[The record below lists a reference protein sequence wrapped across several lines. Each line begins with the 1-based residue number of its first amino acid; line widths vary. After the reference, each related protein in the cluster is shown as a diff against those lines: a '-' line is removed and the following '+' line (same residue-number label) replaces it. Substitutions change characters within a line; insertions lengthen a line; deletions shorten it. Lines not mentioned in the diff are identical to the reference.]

1 MPFVI
6 ATLVLGK
13 HVTYTTHS
21 PLCKHLNRSTVEKAG
36 DLHSMIPDKCGEGQ
50 QHTEGQRNEANPG
63 GRGGRPAGHQLQQLL
78 GFLFSW
84 PKSANKICVFVC
96 SVNKQI
102 FQHFN
107 PSRTNF
113 LVSLYKTTSNYLLL
127 YMCVHV
133 HEHVSCMWVVHMNV
147 RVFVSGHACRSRGGC
162 SVLLPQ
168 VQVSCSL

>member
-13 HVTYTTHS
+13 HATYTTRS

-36 DLHSMIPDKCGEGQ
+36 DLRSTVPDKCGEGQ
-50 QHTEGQRNEANPG
+50 QHTEGQRDEANPG
-63 GRGGRPAGHQLQQLL
+63 RRGGRPAGHQLQQLL
-78 GFLFSW
+78 GFFFRW
-84 PKSANKICVFVC
+84 PKSANKICVFL

-113 LVSLYKTTSNYLLL
+113 LASLYRNYIQLLTFVYVCTRARACVMLCGL
-127 YMCVHV
+127 YVSRT
-133 HEHVSCMWVVHMNV
+133 HECTGV
-147 RVFVSGHACRSRGGC
+147 RVWACMQERRRVLCLTASGTS
-162 SVLLPQ
+162 
-168 VQVSCSL
+168 